1 MKKTIAI
8 AAILGCSALLTACG
22 GSGSDGSA
30 APAPTVTVTESA
42 AAESS
47 TTSTTSP
54 TSSSET
60 TTSSSETTTTTESE
74 SGSRGSRGSG
84 SSGGDPALNSDDF
97 PDLVTWAD
105 ESPDSSSPHPY
116 EVEVEMKKSE
126 AREAGLKYFHI
137 KVRSDNTTGLLTYPT
152 SDYGEMTFFVDVTGL
167 GDSSQLACSIR
178 VFDAGGAR
186 VPDSELSGNYRNR
199 NCAHG
204 GGIIPQ
210 TTLGFANPGEYT
222 VVFGARSIGKDPA
235 FVAVPVDVVE

>member
-54 TSSSET
+54 TSSSES
-60 TTSSSETTTTTESE
+60 TTSTTESTAA
-74 SGSRGSRGSG
+74 GDPRDSRG
-84 SSGGDPALNSDDF
+84 SGGDPALNSDDF

>member
-1 MKKTIAI
+1 MKKSIAT
-8 AAILGCSALLTACG
+8 AGALACSALLAGCG
-22 GSGSDGSA
+22 APGDTP
-30 APAPTVTVTESA
+30 APAPTVTVTETASSPESA
-42 AAESS
+42 ASSGEATTSSPES
-47 TTSTTSP
+47 TTSTT
-54 TSSSET
+54 
-60 TTSSSETTTTTESE
+60 ESTAA
-74 SGSRGSRGSG
+74 GDPRDSRGSG
-84 SSGGDPALNSDDF
+84 VDPALNSDDF